1 MATGRQRETF
11 LAGCSPDGFKQ
22 LFGAFPRS
30 QATKEEPSHGE
41 AEDPS
46 RGENDD
52 DGIIQLLEQV
62 FASGGPQTERQEAE
76 EPPHG
81 ETETDGPPQLRQKR
95 PADGGSQTEK
105 QETEEPPN
113 KRIKLP
119 GTTPEEDPAADT
131 PTGKR
136 KRPATSR
143 TKNQTTPKRHRTAES
158 TATSTCS
165 ETPKV
170 PVTEQTSATGATAI
184 AATPVTEETSAA
196 GAAVTEE
203 TSAAG
208 AVPVTEETLPA
219 LVLAD
224 SVSTLRLPPVG
235 DQVPRCG
242 KCLQEVD
249 PLRCRYVSK
258 NGEKF
263 KCQARNSKH
272 SGLCRMLG
280 AWPIDAFKRLPPE
293 EQTTFWQQAGN
304 TREHLKQQ
312 VFDIMKKE
320 YVEQRKIEE
329 SGTYLPLSVYG
340 SQGYDTDRIA
350 KFCKDTR
357 IHPELGLTYKVNLL
371 TESTATMERKVRENM
386 LQMIADARGAKKK
399 RAATDG
405 NGDILDTEKQGGAD
419 SASPSSS
426 DSSSDDKKKKK
437 KKNMSN
443 SE

>member
-1 MATGRQRETF
+1 MQMPWNSCRVA
-11 LAGCSPDGFKQ
+11 LMD
-22 LFGAFPRS
+22 
-30 QATKEEPSHGE
+30 
-41 AEDPS
+41 
-46 RGENDD
+46 
-52 DGIIQLLEQV
+52 
-62 FASGGPQTERQEAE
+62 
-76 EPPHG
+76 
-81 ETETDGPPQLRQKR
+81 
-95 PADGGSQTEK
+95 
-105 QETEEPPN
+105 
-113 KRIKLP
+113 
-119 GTTPEEDPAADT
+119 
-131 PTGKR
+131 
-136 KRPATSR
+136 
-143 TKNQTTPKRHRTAES
+143 
-158 TATSTCS
+158 
-165 ETPKV
+165 
-170 PVTEQTSATGATAI
+170 ATAI
-184 AATPVTEETSAA
+184 AAMPVTEETSAA

-203 TSAAG
+203 TSAG
-208 AVPVTEETLPA
+208 AVPVTEEALPA

-224 SVSTLRLPPVG
+224 SVSTLRLPPVDG
-235 DQVPRCG
+235 QVPRCG

-258 NGEKF
+258 KGEQF
-263 KCQARNSKH
+263 KCHACNSKH

-280 AWPIDAFKRLPPE
+280 TWPIDAFKRLPPE

-304 TREHLKQQ
+304 TTEHLKQQ

-405 NGDILDTEKQGGAD
+405 NGDTLDTEKQCGDD
-419 SASPSSS
+419 SAASSAS
-426 DSSSDDKKKKK
+426 DLSSDDKKKKK
-437 KKNMSN
+437 KKKKRKSEKKSKKDIEGKALAQRLQKEIREKEREQNKLRAKVANDAARTIAKLAPVINRLQNALGDPDFGKVPKHVRGDSKQN
-443 SE
+443 STIVATLDKEAKEVMVTKEPLSFSLSRLEEIHKGVVSSLKLAEELLGTLKKHRC